1 MYQFYIGSNN
11 ASHIVELDK
20 IKEVLADYEIVGYT
34 IINAFGVWEASEEK
48 SVIVQVE
55 GITKAKALNLVEVFK
70 GRLEQYAIG
79 LQRLP
84 EIQFI

>member
-34 IINAFGVWEASEEK
+34 IINAFGVWEKTEES

-55 GITKAKALNLVEVFK
+55 GITKAKALNLVEVLK
-70 GRLEQYAIG
+70 GRLEQFSIG